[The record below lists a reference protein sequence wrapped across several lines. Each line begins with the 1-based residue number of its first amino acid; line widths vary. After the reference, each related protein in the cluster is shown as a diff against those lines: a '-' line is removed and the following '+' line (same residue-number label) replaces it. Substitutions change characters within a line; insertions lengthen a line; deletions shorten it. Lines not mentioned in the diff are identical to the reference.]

1 MIFEFTAPEN
11 QRNSTSNF
19 HRFFWLLL
27 ICSSQSAQASFTD
40 SLTIGSAKAL
50 SLGHAVTADPP
61 GIDSVHFNPA
71 GLTELKGR
79 QSHLKGVY
87 GIFEMEMEMGAY
99 GEYQQNLIDTWVND
113 PGHSSYFVDDEGNL
127 TAAGQAFI
135 YDEALNAKSEV
146 EGPTVMLPG
155 AGMVD
160 LPFAGGIMGGASYT
174 PEGSRFSF
182 ATNVYAP
189 MMNGLHRAK
198 DDPGRYAQERVAF
211 TVITYFSPSVAYKL
225 SDELSI
231 GLAVT
236 FNYAGMGMELPARE
250 PHPGIFFLGSA
261 WTQDQFCN
269 GQPGGNNP
277 VNPDLNIC
285 TTVVNAYE
293 EYANLSFEVEE
304 LAAMG
309 YNLGLLWSPQ
319 PWMTLGL
326 AYNSRI
332 NANMDGDFAFPIN
345 DNFKKFLV
353 GLMSG
358 SGYSSAE
365 QGLGSALDLP
375 SVEEIENDASGKM
388 NVQYELPQHL
398 AAGIS
403 LQLTPRWKTNV
414 DIKWTEWS
422 AFSNI
427 NLNFGTPVGLL
438 KLGGVV
444 DTLLYNGAN
453 GVTGNSVRYKLG
465 LQDVTYWG
473 IGTEYQYDDKLA
485 LRAGFESRPSAVPNE
500 HPNAF
505 IPINDG
511 KLYSAGFAYAL
522 EDDSHIDFALGYF
535 NSKTHF
541 PPCSADVGNGCNLNN
556 VVYPV
561 FQGQDLK
568 TNVTFYLIEI
578 MYSKHF

>member
-1 MIFEFTAPEN
+1 MISIRTLLKDQHQATSNSYRYFWLFLIF
-11 QRNSTSNF
+11 STS
-19 HRFFWLLL
+19 
-27 ICSSQSAQASFTD
+27 STQASFTD
-40 SLTIGSAKAL
+40 SLTIGNAKAV

-79 QSHLKGVY
+79 QFHLKGVY
-87 GIFEMEMEMGAY
+87 GIFEMEMEMGEY
-99 GEYQQNLIDTWVND
+99 GEYQQNLIDNWVND
-113 PGHSSYFVDDEGNL
+113 PNHSSYFVDGNGNL
-127 TAAGQAFI
+127 TPAGQAFI
-135 YDEALNAKSEV
+135 YDEAHNAKSEV
-146 EGPTVMLPG
+146 EGPTIMLPG
-155 AGMVD
+155 TGMVD
-160 LPFAGGIMGGASYT
+160 LPFAGGVMGGASYT
-174 PEGSRFSF
+174 PTGSRFTF

-211 TVITYFSPSVAYKL
+211 TVITYFSPSIAYEL
-225 SDELSI
+225 TDELSI

-250 PHPGIFFLGSA
+250 PHAGIFFLGSS
-261 WTQDQFCN
+261 WTQDNFCN
-269 GQPGGNNP
+269 GKPAGNDP
-277 VNPDLNIC
+277 SDPDTNIC

-293 EYANLSFEVEE
+293 EYANLSFEVEQ
-304 LAAMG
+304 LDALG

-319 PWMTLGL
+319 PWLSLGV
-326 AYNSRI
+326 AYNSKI
-332 NANMDGDFAFPIN
+332 NADMDGNFEFPVN
-345 DNFKKFLV
+345 DNFKTFLV

-358 SGYSSAE
+358 STYSGAE
-365 QGLGSALDLP
+365 QALGSALDLP
-375 SVEEIENDASGKM
+375 TAEEIQNDAKGKM

-403 LQLTPRWKTNV
+403 VQILPRWKTNFDV
-414 DIKWTEWS
+414 KWTEWS

-427 NLNFGTPVGLL
+427 NLNFGKSVGLL

-444 DTLLYNGAN
+444 DTLLYNGEN
-453 GVTGNSVRYKLG
+453 GITGNSVKYKLG

-473 IGTEYQYDDKLA
+473 MGTEYQYNDKLA
-485 LRAGFESRPSAVPNE
+485 LRFGFEDRPSAVPE
-500 HPNAF
+500 DRPNAF

-511 KLYSAGFAYAL
+511 KLYSAGFAYEL
-522 EDDSHIDFALGYF
+522 KNDDHIDFALGYF

-568 TNVTFYLIEI
+568 TNVTFYLIEL
-578 MYSKHF
+578 MYSRHF